1 MSNIVIALDG
11 FASTGKSTL
20 AKDLAKELKFAFID
34 TGAMYRAFTLHCLR
48 NNYQHGN
55 SEHVQKALQE
65 VNISFKFNAQ
75 KGRSDTYLNDEYVE
89 DEIRDVAVTE
99 YVTAVSAVK
108 SIREKIVAQQ
118 QSMGL
123 KNNIVMD
130 GRDIGTAV
138 FPNADL
144 KFFVIA
150 DLKKRTER
158 RHNEMIGKGIKISR
172 IDVQKSL
179 MKRDLDETTRTES
192 PLLKANDAI
201 IIDTS
206 YTNQQ
211 EQLQVALQHVSSK
224 LPQ

>member
-48 NNYQHGN
+48 NSYQHAHK
-55 SEHVQKALQE
+55 EHVQKALQE
-65 VNISFKFNAQ
+65 VSITFKFNDQ
-75 KGRSDTYLNDEYVE
+75 KGRSDTYLNGEYVE
-89 DEIRDVAVTE
+89 DEIRDVEVTE
-99 YVTAVSAVK
+99 NVTAVSAVK
-108 SIREKIVAQQ
+108 AIREKIVAQQ
-118 QSMGL
+118 QTMGVD
-123 KNNIVMD
+123 NNIVMD
-130 GRDIGTAV
+130 GRDIGTVV
-138 FPNADL
+138 FPNANL

-158 RHNEMIGKGIKISR
+158 RHNEMIGKGINISR
-172 IDVQKSL
+172 LDVQKSL

-211 EQLQVALQHVSSK
+211 EQLQVALQHVANK
-224 LPQ
+224 LP